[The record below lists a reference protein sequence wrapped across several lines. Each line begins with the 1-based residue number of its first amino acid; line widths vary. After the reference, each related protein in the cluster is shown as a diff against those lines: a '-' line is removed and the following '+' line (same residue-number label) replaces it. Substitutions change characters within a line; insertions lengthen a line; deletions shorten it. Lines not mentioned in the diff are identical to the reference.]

1 MKDVLISLGSI
12 AAGAYILRLDM
23 RLWPISA
30 VFAGFGVLAWVI
42 FKAQD
47 KAHSCRRVYDAGRVR
62 RIGENMQ
69 RTRRLLPDSQQ
80 AHARWAAEDEADARV
95 IQRMK
100 AATIIG
106 ALSIAAIWLSVAVV
120 PQYAP
125 AVATVAVLFAVV
137 VWATMWGWAIKA
149 AR

>member
-1 MKDVLISLGSI
+1 
-12 AAGAYILRLDM
+12 
-23 RLWPISA
+23 
-30 VFAGFGVLAWVI
+30 
-42 FKAQD
+42 
-47 KAHSCRRVYDAGRVR
+47 
-62 RIGENMQ
+62 MQ